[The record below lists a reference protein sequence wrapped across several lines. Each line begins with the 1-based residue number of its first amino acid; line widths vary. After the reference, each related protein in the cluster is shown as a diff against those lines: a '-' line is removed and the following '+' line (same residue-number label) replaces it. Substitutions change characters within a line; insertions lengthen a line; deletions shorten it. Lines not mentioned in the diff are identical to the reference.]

1 MSTTVAAHRDPAVVS
16 AASAA
21 LAGLAAA
28 CRSVRVA
35 TVLTDDG
42 FTIARIPQVGSG
54 ERLASMASTLQ
65 ALTDAV
71 VRELRIGTTDHLQL
85 VASDGAVVVRRVGDR
100 PCALIAVFDE
110 PPTAEELGDLEA
122 ASARIDEGWSSRA

>member
-1 MSTTVAAHRDPAVVS
+1 MTTLAPHRDPAIVS

-28 CRSVRVA
+28 CRMVRA
-35 TVLTDDG
+35 ASVLTDDG
-42 FTIARIPQVGSG
+42 FTISRIPQAGSG

-71 VRELRIGTTDHLQL
+71 VRELRIGTTDHVQL
-85 VASDGAVVVRRVGDR
+85 VASEGAVVVRRVGSR
-100 PCALIAVFDE
+100 PCAIVAVFDE
-110 PPTAEELGDLEA
+110 PPGAEELADLEA
-122 ASARIDEGWSSRA
+122 ASVRLAEAWPQS

>member
-1 MSTTVAAHRDPAVVS
+1 MSAALAPHRDPGVVS

-28 CRSVRVA
+28 CRGVRAASV
-35 TVLTDDG
+35 LSDDG
-42 FTIARIPQVGSG
+42 FTISRIPQAGSG

-85 VASDGAVVVRRVGDR
+85 VASEGAVVVRRVGSR
-100 PCALIAVFDE
+100 PCAIVAVFDE
-110 PPTAEELGDLEA
+110 SPTLDELADLEL
-122 ASARIDEGWSSRA
+122 ASRRVAEGWPRD